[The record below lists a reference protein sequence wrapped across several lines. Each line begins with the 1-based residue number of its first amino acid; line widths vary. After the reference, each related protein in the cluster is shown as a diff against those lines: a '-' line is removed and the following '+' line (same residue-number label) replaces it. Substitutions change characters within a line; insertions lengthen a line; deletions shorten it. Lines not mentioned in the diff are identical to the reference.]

1 LGRGNLLANELVD
14 IGVMEVDICGTPIK
28 VGIIVP
34 DDVVALVIKAREPAQ
49 LPGNVIGAEVEMM
62 AEMS

>member
-1 LGRGNLLANELVD
+1 
-14 IGVMEVDICGTPIK
+14 MEVGICGTPIK

-34 DDVVALVIKAREPAQ
+34 DDVVALEIKARDPVQ

-62 AEMS
+62 AKIS

>member
-1 LGRGNLLANELVD
+1 
-14 IGVMEVDICGTPIK
+14 MEVDICGTPIK

-34 DDVVALVIKAREPAQ
+34 DDVVALEIKAREPVQ
-49 LPGNVIGAEVEMM
+49 FPGNVIGTEGEMM